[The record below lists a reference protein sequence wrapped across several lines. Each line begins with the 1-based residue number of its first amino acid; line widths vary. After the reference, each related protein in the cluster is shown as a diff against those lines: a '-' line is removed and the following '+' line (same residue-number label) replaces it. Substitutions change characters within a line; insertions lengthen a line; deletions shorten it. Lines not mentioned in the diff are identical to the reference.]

1 LHQTGGCRI
10 PIGAQFKPG
19 SGIFGKRG
27 PWRARIW
34 KVVNSKKGCFRGVFF
49 RRDFWEFGGWL
60 VIVRQEYFWLV
71 KNFPESIFALWKKFI
86 GLGKFFK
93 NLL

>member
-1 LHQTGGCRI
+1 
-10 PIGAQFKPG
+10 
-19 SGIFGKRG
+19 
-27 PWRARIW
+27 
-34 KVVNSKKGCFRGVFF
+34 VFF